1 MLDSREDQVEENDN
15 AEDKG
20 ISESK
25 LDTSS
30 ETDIADDE
38 AEQKQ
43 PQKIS
48 DEAGD
53 KVSDKVSKT
62 ATSVSKKDYTQMGLE
77 VLVDELEKLIN
88 NNPVQKIKTP
98 AEEIK
103 FVFSQKFGKLLK
115 EKKEAFL
122 AQGGNSIDFQFSSP
136 IKLRYNK
143 LMSAYKEKKDTYFS
157 TLEKQLKENLEK
169 RHQVIRDL
177 KALIENADTKTMYK
191 SFRELQKTWRDI
203 GAVPKNKYNDT
214 WKTYHHHVERFY
226 DLLHLSNDFRDLD
239 FKHNLEEKLKV
250 IQRAEELSE
259 HQDIHY
265 AFKELQ
271 KLHKLWKED
280 IGPVGRDVRDEVWQ
294 KFSAA
299 TKKIHDK
306 RHDYFREM
314 KSNYGEII
322 EKKLAIVEEI
332 FQHDFSKNMS
342 HSDWQRSIDQINS
355 LRQKYFDAGKLPFSK
370 SEAVWQKFKTATKK
384 FNQAKNLFYKQEKSV
399 QQENL
404 NKKLELIKLAES
416 LKDSEDW
423 TSATDMFKKIQSD
436 WKKIGHVPRKFSDDI
451 WKRFKAACNYYFDR
465 YHQQKNALS
474 PEQQEVV
481 EDKKA
486 FLERLKESEIKTKA
500 EVDHLMQEW
509 STMGKLPRS
518 ARSIDFQFNK
528 TINSI
533 LSNMSISKDEIAMLK
548 FRNIINGYLVNNDRR
563 KLDSERAFIRS
574 KIDESVREIQQL
586 ENNLSFISNVSNDNP
601 LVKNVLDSIRKFKED
616 LEIWRQKQHYLR
628 TLDC

>member
-1 MLDSREDQVEENDN
+1 MLDSREDQIEENDKV
-15 AEDKG
+15 EDKG

-25 LDTSS
+25 SGTSS
-30 ETDIADDE
+30 ETDTNGDQT
-38 AEQKQ
+38 EQKE

-48 DEAGD
+48 NEAGD
-53 KVSDKVSKT
+53 KVSNKVSKT
-62 ATSVSKKDYTQMGLE
+62 ATPVSKKDYTQMGLE

-88 NNPVQKIKTP
+88 KNPVQKIKTP

-157 TLEKQLKENLEK
+157 ALEKQLKENLEK

-226 DLLHLSNDFRDLD
+226 DLLHLSNDFRDSD

-280 IGPVGRDVRDEVWQ
+280 IGPVARDVRDEVWQ

-322 EKKLAIVEEI
+322 EKKLAIIEEI

-423 TSATDMFKKIQSD
+423 TSTTDMFKKIQSD

-500 EVDHLMQEW
+500 EVDYLIQEW
-509 STMGKLPRS
+509 STLGRLPMS

-548 FRNIINGYLVNNDRR
+548 FRNIVNGYLANNDRR

-586 ENNLSFISNVSNDNP
+586 ENNLSFISNVSDDNP

-616 LEIWRQKQHYLR
+616 LDIWRQKQHYLR
-628 TLDC
+628 TLDY